1 MPAPPGAIAS
11 VQILDNPTLVKE
23 FNRRPRT
30 ESSPSGASPA
40 LHWSTISMLSQNEA
54 VVVWVYEMLCG
65 KAIRGRGI
73 ILENWFDVEK

>member
-1 MPAPPGAIAS
+1 MPAPRGAIAS

-30 ESSPSGASPA
+30 ESSPSGAYPSVA
-40 LHWSTISMLSQNEA
+40 LVHNQYVITES

-73 ILENWFDVEK
+73 ILEII